1 MPLPKKI
8 FIGISPFPPAPALSP
23 SLAAFG
29 AFNGK
34 ISHLTASELGGIA
47 STAAIAD
54 LPKGTPIDSVN
65 YGNVLQT
72 SRDAAYLSRHVGLRA
87 GLPIT
92 VPANTIN
99 RLCGSGFQAIVN
111 SAQDIFSGDAE
122 ISLAGGTENM
132 SQAPYV
138 LRGIRTGTRYGV
150 DQPLEDSLAHGLVDQ
165 YPVKT
170 PMGITAENLAKKY
183 NISREDADAFALV
196 SQQRWADAQKSKRFA
211 TEIVPIEIKSKKGT
225 ESFET
230 DEHARPQTTIES
242 LKKLS
247 SVFIKETGTVT
258 AGNAS
263 GISDGA
269 ASLVIA
275 SEDAVKKYNLKPLAE
290 VLSWSFVGVDPSIM
304 GIGPV
309 PAIREALKR
318 AKLSLNDMSL
328 VEVNEAFASQF
339 LAVEKELGLNRAIT
353 NSNGGAIALGHP
365 LGASGARIMTHLSHE
380 LHRTNGKYAIGSA
393 CIGGGQGIAVVI
405 ERC

>member
-1 MPLPKKI
+1 MGFPKKLYI
-8 FIGISPFPPAPALSP
+8 VAAKRT
-23 SLAAFG
+23 AFG

-34 ISHLTASELGGIA
+34 VAHLTASELGGIA
-47 STAAIAD
+47 SKAAIAD
-54 LPKGTPIDSVN
+54 LPAGVPIDVVN

-72 SRDAAYLSRHVGLRA
+72 SKDAAYLSRHIGLRA
-87 GLPIT
+87 GLPIH

-99 RLCGSGFQAIVN
+99 RLCGSGFQSIVN
-111 SAQDIFSGDAE
+111 CAQDILTGDAE
-122 ISLAGGTENM
+122 IGLAGGTENM
-132 SQAPYV
+132 SQAPYI

-165 YPVKT
+165 YPKPT

-183 NISREDADAFALV
+183 NISRADADAFALQ
-196 SQQRWADAQKSKRFA
+196 SQQRWAEAQKKGHFKA
-211 TEIVPIEIKSKKGT
+211 EIVPIELKSKKGV
-225 ESFET
+225 ESFEV
-230 DEHARPQTTIES
+230 DEHPRPQTTIES

-275 SEDAVKKYNLKPLAE
+275 SEDAVKKYNLKPLSQI
-290 VLSWSFVGVDPSIM
+290 LSWQFVGCDPSIM

-309 PAIREALKR
+309 PAIQGALKR
-318 AKLSLNDMSL
+318 AGLGLKDMSL

-339 LAVEKELGLNRAIT
+339 LAVEKELGLNREIT

-380 LHRTNGKYAIGSA
+380 LHRVGGKYAVGSA
-393 CIGGGQGIAVVI
+393 CIGGGQGIAIVI
-405 ERC
+405 EKC

>member
-1 MPLPKKI
+1 MALPKKI
-8 FIGISPFPPAPALSP
+8 FIVAAKRT
-23 SLAAFG
+23 AFG

-34 ISHLTASELGGIA
+34 LAHLTASELGGIA
-47 STAAIAD
+47 SKAVVD
-54 LPKGTPIDSVN
+54 SLPAGTPVHSVN

-87 GLPIT
+87 GLGIE

-111 SAQDIFSGDAE
+111 GAQDIFSGDAE
-122 ISLAGGTENM
+122 VALCGGTENM

-138 LRGIRTGTRYGV
+138 LRGVRTGTRYGV
-150 DQPLEDSLAHGLVDQ
+150 DQQLEDSLAHGLVDQ
-165 YPVKT
+165 YPKKV

-183 NISREDADAFALV
+183 NLTRQDADNYAL
-196 SQQRWADAQKSKRFA
+196 STQQRWAAANKNGNFKA
-211 TEIVPIEIKSKKGT
+211 EIVPIQIKSKKGV
-225 ESFET
+225 ESFEV
-230 DEHARPQTTIES
+230 DEHPRPQTTIES
-242 LKKLS
+242 LTKLP

-269 ASLVIA
+269 ASLIIA
-275 SEDAVKKYNLKPLAE
+275 SEEAVKKYNLKPLAE
-290 VLSWSFVGVDPSIM
+290 VLSWSFVGVEPTEM

-309 PAIREALKR
+309 PAIRTALKR
-318 AKLSLNDMSL
+318 AGLTLKDMSL

-339 LAVEKELGLNRAIT
+339 LAVEKELGLDRAIT

-365 LGASGARIMTHLSHE
+365 LGASGARIMTHLTHE
-380 LHRTNGKYAIGSA
+380 LQRTQGKYAVGSA